1 MSFYYKVFVSTNFIH
16 LNFSR
21 IIKRVLHSEIDTLL
35 YQQIYVYYIDT
46 YKKNNSK
53 EKKVN

>member
-35 YQQIYVYYIDT
+35 YQQIYTNIDT